1 MDCFF
6 CKGHMKPSF
15 TTHFT
20 ELSHCMIIIKHVPCM
35 KCEQC
40 GEVVYDGGVLTQL
53 DKIIDAP
60 EENLTEIAV
69 VNYPGRVA

>member
-6 CKGHMKPSF
+6 CKGHMKPDF

-20 ELSHCMIIIKHVPCM
+20 ELKNCMVIIKHVPCI

-40 GEVVYDGGVLTQL
+40 GEVVYNGDVLAQL
-53 DKIIDAP
+53 DKIIDAL
-60 EENLTEIAV
+60 EANLTEIAV